1 MQLTHL
7 GHAAVL
13 VEAAGRR
20 ILVDPGNFSTSW
32 HGLRDLDAICIT
44 HQHPDHIDPQHLPGL
59 AEANPEAAIYVE
71 ADVPRIC
78 NVRGMQPK
86 LPGDSWSVGDVSI
99 LAVGGEHAVIHRDI
113 PRIGNIGFV
122 FTAPGGETFFHP
134 GDSLEVTPSG
144 VDVVA
149 IPTYG
154 PWAAMKETIDF
165 VRAVDAPY
173 GFPIHE
179 GLVNERGFALLFS
192 RMGELSST
200 RVLDLRDG
208 DPWVVPQERGA

>member
-13 VEAAGRR
+13 VEAAGKR

-32 HGLRDLDAICIT
+32 HSLRDLDAICIT
-44 HQHPDHIDPQHLPGL
+44 HQHPDHVDPQHLPAL
-59 AEANPEAAIYVE
+59 ADANPQAAIFVE
-71 ADVPRIC
+71 AGVPQTAQ
-78 NVRGMQPK
+78 VRGMQPMQ
-86 LPGDSWSVGDVSI
+86 PGESWHIGGVSVQA
-99 LAVGGEHAVIHRDI
+99 LGGCHAVIHRDI
-113 PRIGNIGFV
+113 PRIGNLGFV
-122 FTAPGGETFFHP
+122 FTEPGGTSFFHP
-134 GDSLEVTPSG
+134 GDSLETTPPG
-144 VDVVA
+144 VDVLA

-165 VRAVDAPY
+165 IRAVDASY

-179 GLVNERGFALLFS
+179 GLVNERGFALLVS
-192 RMGELSST
+192 RMAELSST

-208 DPWVVPQERGA
+208 DRWVVPEDLPA